1 MDVQFYTGEYASKKF
16 EVARDML
23 PELHQGLD
31 RLKKQLEE
39 EKESAE
45 AEPTEGTDDVA
56 PGVKRPWRSW
66 G

>member
-1 MDVQFYTGEYASKKF
+1 
-16 EVARDML
+16 ML
-23 PELHQGLD
+23 PVLHQGLD

-39 EKESAE
+39 EKETAE